1 MDNEIMDQTAL
12 TQMADLLNS
21 DGINYGV
28 FLQAYVGAAGAH
40 DVAEIVKRLVANDV
54 IVDGIREVE
63 IAEVVQ
69 DVSDSLC
76 YAGDSGAGPAA
87 SILASSKFAL
97 LLRGILDATAR
108 QGAASN
114 HIKSFRFVA
123 GHPSYP
129 VFWDFAFLFLG
140 NEEHVLLVGASS
152 D

>member
-1 MDNEIMDQTAL
+1 MDQTAL

-28 FLQAYVGAAGAH
+28 FLQAYVGDAAGAH
-40 DVAEIVKRLVANDV
+40 DVTEVVKRLVGDDV
-54 IVDGIREVE
+54 IVDEIREVD

-123 GHPSYP
+123 GHPGYP